1 MTDMSEVDAWVGNAE
16 VGHLIPQVDERF
28 EGRYG
33 TSRLSFAEAEPQ
45 GGEWVTNWM
54 SVLHEVGTEEVSR
67 FAQPMTGI
75 LLGLPSRDAPHGVAD
90 EVWWASWDVVNR
102 LTSEVHTAY
111 SSWHFAQAR
120 QKAGEL
126 WTALNQLWEY
136 YSEKFGTIESEWGD
150 LRPLL

>member
-1 MTDMSEVDAWVGNAE
+1 
-16 VGHLIPQVDERF
+16 
-28 EGRYG
+28 
-33 TSRLSFAEAEPQ
+33 
-45 GGEWVTNWM
+45 
-54 SVLHEVGTEEVSR
+54 
-67 FAQPMTGI
+67 MTGI

-102 LTSEVHTAY
+102 LTSEVHAAY